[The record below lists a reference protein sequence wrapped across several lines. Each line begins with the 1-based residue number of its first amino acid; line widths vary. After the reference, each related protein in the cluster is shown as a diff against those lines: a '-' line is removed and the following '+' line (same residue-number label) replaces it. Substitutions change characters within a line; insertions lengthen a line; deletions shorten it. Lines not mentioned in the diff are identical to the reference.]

1 MKEGTGRYPLK
12 EKYVYVVS
20 LEYMFGET
28 DDSIGS
34 VTSGACLTFED
45 AVQHVLDIA
54 DDLIH
59 ETCDCMD
66 YDFKQKYMLS
76 ANVNAEVFQKIYE
89 EHKASYNRNVHVLVY
104 QDPVNS
110 VSMVM
115 SISRTGLYDSDRIA
129 RMYAARAKLLE
140 RRNQNEA

>member
-1 MKEGTGRYPLK
+1 MKEGKGRYPLK

-20 LEYMFGET
+20 MAYMFGET
-28 DDSIGS
+28 VDSIGS
-34 VTSGACLTFED
+34 VMDGACETFDD
-45 AVQHVLDIA
+45 AVQFVLA
-54 DDLIH
+54 VTDDLIE
-59 ETCDCMD
+59 ETCACMD
-66 YDFKQKYMLS
+66 YDFKPEYMLNE
-76 ANVNAEVFQKIYE
+76 NVDAEVFQKIHE

>member
-20 LEYMFGET
+20 LAYMFGET
-28 DDSIGS
+28 ADSIGS
-34 VTSGACLTFED
+34 VTAGACLTFED

-66 YDFKQKYMLS
+66 YDFKQKYMIS
-76 ANVNAEVFQKIYE
+76 ANVNAEVFQKIHE
-89 EHKASYNRNVHVLVY
+89 EHKASYNRSVHVMVY
-104 QDPVNS
+104 NDPVSS
-110 VSMVM
+110 VAMVM
-115 SISRTGLYDSDRIA
+115 SITKVKLY
-129 RMYAARAKLLE
+129 E
-140 RRNQNEA
+140 GRNQNE

>member
-34 VTSGACLTFED
+34 VTAGACLTFED
-45 AVQHVLDIA
+45 AVQHMLDIA

-59 ETCDCMD
+59 ETCDCMG
-66 YDFKQKYMLS
+66 YDFKQEYVYGV
-76 ANVNAEVFQKIYE
+76 NVSAEVFQKIHE
-89 EHKASYNRNVHVLVY
+89 EHKASYNRSVRVVAY
-104 QDPVNS
+104 YDPVSS
-110 VSMVM
+110 VAMVM
-115 SISRTGLYDSDRIA
+115 SITKVKLYEG
-129 RMYAARAKLLE
+129 KT
-140 RRNQNEA
+140 QNE

>member
-28 DDSIGS
+28 DESIGS
-34 VTSGACLTFED
+34 VTAGACLTFED
-45 AVQHVLDIA
+45 AVQHVLDIT

-66 YDFKQKYMLS
+66 YEFKQKYMIS

-89 EHKASYNRNVHVLVY
+89 EHKTFYNRSVRVMVY
-104 QDPVNS
+104 NDPVNS
-110 VSMVM
+110 VAMVM
-115 SISRTGLYDSDRIA
+115 SISKVRLY
-129 RMYAARAKLLE
+129 E
-140 RRNQNEA
+140 GRNKNE